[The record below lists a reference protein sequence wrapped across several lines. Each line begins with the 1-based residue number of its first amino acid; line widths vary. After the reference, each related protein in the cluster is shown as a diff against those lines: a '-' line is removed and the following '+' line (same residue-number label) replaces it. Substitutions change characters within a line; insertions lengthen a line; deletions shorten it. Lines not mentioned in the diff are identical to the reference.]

1 MTHHLLNYPQ
11 KMRGAG
17 YRVTP
22 QRKTILDA
30 ICEAGHGVT
39 VEEIILR
46 LRKKTPALDRAT
58 VYRNLIFLQKLHLVQ
73 AAGSGK
79 ARRFEIASVEP
90 HHHLICR
97 ECGAETGLDRKVVE
111 RLRSTIQNEFQFIID
126 NDHLSFQGLCSQC
139 AYGGSRKSRRVS
151 GNSRQG

>member
-1 MTHHLLNYPQ
+1 MTHTLLNYPQ

-22 QRKTILDA
+22 QRKIILDA
-30 ICEAGHGVT
+30 ICEAGRGVT

-46 LRKKTPALDRAT
+46 LRKKSPALDRAT
-58 VYRNLIFLQKLHLVQ
+58 VYRNLIFLQKLQLVL

-79 ARRFEIASVEP
+79 SRRFEIAGVEP

-97 ECGAETGLDRKVVE
+97 ECCAETGLDRKVVE
-111 RLRSTIQNEFQFIID
+111 RLRSTIQKEYQFIID

-139 AYGGSRKSRRVS
+139 ASGGSRKSKRVLE
-151 GNSRQG
+151 NSK

>member
-1 MTHHLLNYPQ
+1 MTHDLLNYPQ

-22 QRKTILDA
+22 QRKIILDA

-39 VEEIILR
+39 VEEILLR
-46 LRKKTPALDRAT
+46 LRKKSPALDRAT
-58 VYRNLIFLQKLHLVQ
+58 LYRNLIFLQQLHLVN
-73 AAGSGK
+73 AAGSGR

-90 HHHLICR
+90 HYHLICR
-97 ECGAETGLDRKVVE
+97 DCGFETALDRRYVE
-111 RLRSTIQNEFQFIID
+111 LLGSMIQKEFQFVID

-139 AYGGSRKSRRVS
+139 SSERSRKDKGSAQKS
-151 GNSRQG
+151 T